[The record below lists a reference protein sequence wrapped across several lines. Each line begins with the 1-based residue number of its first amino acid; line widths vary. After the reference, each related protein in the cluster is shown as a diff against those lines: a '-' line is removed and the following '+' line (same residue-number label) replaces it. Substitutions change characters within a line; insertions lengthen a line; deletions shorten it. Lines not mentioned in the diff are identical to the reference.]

1 MEYLSLPLVM
11 RDGYLA
17 RAELDDSIR
26 HSVGLIISTRMGS
39 IDFSPEFGCDLW
51 EKEFADLYAANKAD
65 IRASLRNAIDIFEK
79 RLYSVTV
86 SFGLAGGTAPHILGI
101 TVKVTGNFKDGKEE
115 KKFEAS
121 YSLG

>member
-26 HSVGLIISTRMGS
+26 HSVGLILSTRLGS

-51 EKEFADLYAANKAD
+51 DKEYADLHSANKSD
-65 IRASLRNAIDIFEK
+65 VRASLRNAIDSFEK
-79 RLYSVTV
+79 RLYNVTV
-86 SFGLAGGTAPHILGI
+86 AFGLAGSQSPHVLG
-101 TVKVTGNFKDGKEE
+101 VKAKVTGNYLDGKEE

-121 YSLG
+121 YNLG

>member
-17 RAELDDSIR
+17 RADFDDSIR
-26 HSVGLIISTRMGS
+26 HSVGLIICTRIGS
-39 IDFSPEFGCDLW
+39 INFSPNFGCDLW

-65 IRASLRNAIDIFEK
+65 IRASLRNAIDNFEK
-79 RLYSVTV
+79 RLYNVTV
-86 SFGLAGGTAPHILGI
+86 SFGLAGESAPHILGI